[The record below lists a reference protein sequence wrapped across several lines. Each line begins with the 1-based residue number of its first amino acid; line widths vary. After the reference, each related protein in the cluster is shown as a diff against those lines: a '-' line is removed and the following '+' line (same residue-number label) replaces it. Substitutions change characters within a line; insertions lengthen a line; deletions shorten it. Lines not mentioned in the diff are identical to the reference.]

1 MNDRKLRLLHLEDV
15 PSDAELIRTEIKR
28 AGLNFEWLC
37 VDNEASYKRAL
48 LDFQPDIIL
57 ADYKLPTYDGAQA
70 LRASKSIAPLVPY
83 IVVTGTLGEEKTVEL
98 MRNGAVDYVLKDRLA
113 RLPEAIRN
121 ALDNAKSNRQR
132 KEVQKKLIESEAM
145 LREAQAISHIGSWR
159 CELADDLIH
168 WSEESCLI
176 LGLEHDCG
184 SHDLISFIEK
194 IVFDEDRLLVKQ
206 QFEDARTGR
215 SEYKCEFRIRR
226 LDGKIRW
233 VQARGMLIRDGEG
246 KPLRLSG
253 TNLDITERK
262 EAEIERLIMLGKIE
276 LNLMQFVSAISRV
289 LEQRDPYT
297 AGHQLRVAELALSIA
312 RELGL
317 DEHRCKGLHLAGMMH
332 DLGKISIPSEILSKP
347 GRLSEIEYIMVRT
360 HAEAGY
366 EVLKEIDFPWP
377 IADMVR
383 QHHERI
389 DGSGYPLGLK
399 GEKILLEGCILG
411 VADVVEAMSSHRPYR
426 PGLGID
432 AALDEIKKGKGLLYN
447 SAVVDACLKIF
458 GEGRFEFTKM

>member
-1 MNDRKLRLLHLEDV
+1 
-15 PSDAELIRTEIKR
+15 
-28 AGLNFEWLC
+28 
-37 VDNEASYKRAL
+37 

-57 ADYKLPTYDGAQA
+57 ADYKLPTYDGTQA
-70 LRASKSIAPLVPY
+70 LQALKSIAPLVPY

-121 ALDNAKSNRQR
+121 ALEKAESNRQR
-132 KEVQKKLIESEAM
+132 KEVQQKLIESEAM
-145 LREAQAISHIGSWR
+145 LREAQAISHIGSW
-159 CELADDLIH
+159 CWELADDRIH

-184 SHDLISFIEK
+184 SHDLISFIET
-194 IVFDEDRLLVKQ
+194 IVFEEDRSRVKR

-226 LDGKIRW
+226 LDGNIRW
-233 VQARGMLIRDGEG
+233 VQGHGKLILDGEG

-262 EAEIERLIMLGKIE
+262 EAEIERTGMLNKIE
-276 LNLMQFVSAISRV
+276 RNLMQFVSAFTRV
-289 LEQRDPYT
+289 VEQRDPYT
-297 AGHQLRVAELALSIA
+297 AGHQFRVADLAFAIA
-312 RELGL
+312 KEMGV
-317 DEHRCKGLHLAGMMH
+317 DAHRSKGVHLAGMMH
-332 DLGKISIPSEILSKP
+332 DIGKISIPAEILSKP
-347 GRLSEIEYIMVRT
+347 GRLNEIEYMMVRM

-366 EVLKEIDFPWP
+366 QILKGIDFPWP

-389 DGSGYPLGLK
+389 DGTGYPLKLK
-399 GEKILLEGCILG
+399 GEEILLEGRILA

-426 PGLGID
+426 AGLGMET
-432 AALDEIKKGKGLLYN
+432 ALKEISSHKGDQFDQ
-447 SAVVDACLKIF
+447 AVVEACIRLFKEKGF
-458 GEGRFEFTKM
+458 TFSEAAGRDLID